1 MVEDGCKDTYLDKAG
16 YPGINCIFGHFQY
29 ARSGVYMMSFR
40 CLIMTSIAL
49 TSMAER
55 AAKYTIIQRK
65 NQLSKLCWYAAGK
78 QESSLASA
86 KDPAYLIA

>member
-1 MVEDGCKDTYLDKAG
+1 
-16 YPGINCIFGHFQY
+16 
-29 ARSGVYMMSFR
+29 
-40 CLIMTSIAL
+40 MTSIAL

-65 NQLSKLCWYAAGK
+65 NQLSKLCWYAAGRP
-78 QESSLASA
+78 ESSLASA